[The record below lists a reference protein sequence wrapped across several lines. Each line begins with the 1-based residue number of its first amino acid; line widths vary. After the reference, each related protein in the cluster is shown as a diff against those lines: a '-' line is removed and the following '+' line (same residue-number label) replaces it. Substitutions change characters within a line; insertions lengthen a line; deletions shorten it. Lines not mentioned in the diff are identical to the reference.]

1 MYTASASLCLVDLID
16 FSPTTIR
23 LASVYLNPRT
33 VLDSSVEWRNI
44 RLNEQTS
51 VNKLAICWI
60 KRPALNFL
68 LSIPRIFTR
77 KLSAYLFLHTLLGT
91 AKTDTLKPSSFQD
104 TIRRRSLNVLNG
116 KWEVS
121 ENKTTRANKPWFN
134 FKGHESVR
142 SVRLGRKRSSG
153 CWSYHWLFD

>member
-1 MYTASASLCLVDLID
+1 MYTGWLVDLID
-16 FSPTTIR
+16 FSPTTNR

-60 KRPALNFL
+60 KRPSLNFL

-104 TIRRRSLNVLNG
+104 TIRRRSSNDLNMGSKRKQNH
-116 KWEVS
+116 S
-121 ENKTTRANKPWFN
+121 RSNKLWFN

-153 CWSYHWLFD
+153 CCGYHWLFD